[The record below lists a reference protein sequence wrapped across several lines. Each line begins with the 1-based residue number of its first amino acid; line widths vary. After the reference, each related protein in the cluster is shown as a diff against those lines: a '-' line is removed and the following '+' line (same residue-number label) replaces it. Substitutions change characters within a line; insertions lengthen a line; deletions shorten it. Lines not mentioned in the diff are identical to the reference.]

1 LDQKDIIKNFIYN
14 NIIMDGDKIEF
25 GYEESLI
32 ETGII
37 DSLAIVKI
45 ITFLEIEFRIK
56 INDEDILPENFESVI
71 AMSDFINIKKK

>member
-1 LDQKDIIKNFIYN
+1 
-14 NIIMDGDKIEF
+14 MDGDKIEF